1 MSKQFVRISEINVE
15 PRQRKEF
22 SEKANQDLQH
32 SLQSVGLLHAPVCGG
47 QNCQVAQQSD
57 EADEPQPEMLVGH
70 SEMQG
75 GWCVYVQSARA
86 EYDVVRGPFPSQDQA
101 YASMDR
107 LLARSNTPNAKLTG
121 LAPEGDKS

>member
-1 MSKQFVRISEINVE
+1 MQC
-15 PRQRKEF
+15 
-22 SEKANQDLQH
+22 DLCG
-32 SLQSVGLLHAPVCGG
+32 GLVTWRGPLSALTHTECENCGG
-47 QNCQVAQQSD
+47 QNCQVAQQPE
-57 EADEPQPEMLVGH
+57 EAEEPQPEMLVGH

-107 LLARSNTPNAKLTG
+107 LLDRSNTPNGSGEPLQSARPRG
-121 LAPEGDKS
+121 